1 LLDVGFASGFI
12 LVVISGSALITEMNV
27 MLPEMLLAK
36 RLSLSTLHL
45 GFWATVL
52 FGNII
57 GALFVGGLF
66 GLGDVVG
73 PAEYERRSE
82 LIEEKMRFQEDGVG
96 GWFGALAS
104 GVAGNWLVG
113 MATFLATAARTI
125 PEKIMGVLFSV
136 VGFVVLGVQHAPA
149 NLGYFSIAQWHV
161 DVAYG
166 WGEMVWWNLLPAL
179 IGNVIGASLLVAALF
194 WFTHG
199 RGDLAGEADL
209 A

>member
-1 LLDVGFASGFI
+1 
-12 LVVISGSALITEMNV
+12 
-27 MLPEMLLAK
+27 
-36 RLSLSTLHL
+36 
-45 GFWATVL
+45 
-52 FGNII
+52 
-57 GALFVGGLF
+57 
-66 GLGDVVG
+66 
-73 PAEYERRSE
+73 
-82 LIEEKMRFQEDGVG
+82 
-96 GWFGALAS
+96 
-104 GVAGNWLVG
+104 